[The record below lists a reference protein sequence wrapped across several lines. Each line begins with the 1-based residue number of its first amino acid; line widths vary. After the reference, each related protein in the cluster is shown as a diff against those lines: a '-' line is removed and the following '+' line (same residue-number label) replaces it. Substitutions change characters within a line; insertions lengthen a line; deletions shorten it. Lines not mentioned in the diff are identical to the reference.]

1 MVETETAT
9 TRVIVGPTSESL
21 IRVHLSGNHLLEVE
35 RPTCSTCPSRSLKTG
50 RCTGNGAIQPKKS
63 LSDEACNQHPFSGDF
78 TSLQRITRRAEIR
91 GSASLAVVYELN
103 QYGTA
108 SPGQLE
114 WLSRAEAGQPQ
125 PPIELSAEGFYEP
138 GPDLKEAVA
147 RGYGS
152 DAMGVLP
159 SITWPERI

>member
-1 MVETETAT
+1 MVETETVS
-9 TRVIVGPTSESL
+9 RVLVSPNNESL
-21 IRVHLSGNHLLEVE
+21 IRVNLAGNSLIGIE

-50 RCTGNGAIQPKKS
+50 KCTAGGPVQPKKA
-63 LSDEACNQHPFSGDF
+63 LDNEACDKHPFSGDF

-91 GSASLAVVYELN
+91 GVTPLGVVAELN
-103 QYGTA
+103 QFGSA
-108 SPGQLE
+108 SSEQIQWLE
-114 WLSRAEAGQPQ
+114 RAEAGQQQ
-125 PPIELSAEGFYEP
+125 PPVELVAQGHYEP

-159 SITWPERI
+159 SITWPERY

>member
-1 MVETETAT
+1 MVETETTT

-50 RCTGNGAIQPKKS
+50 RCTAGGPVQPRKS
-63 LSDEACNQHPFSGDF
+63 LDNEGCDKHPFSGDF

-103 QYGTA
+103 QFGSA
-108 SPGQLE
+108 SSEQLA
-114 WLSRAEAGQPQ
+114 WLSRAEAGEVQ

-138 GPDLKEAVA
+138 GPDLKEAVS